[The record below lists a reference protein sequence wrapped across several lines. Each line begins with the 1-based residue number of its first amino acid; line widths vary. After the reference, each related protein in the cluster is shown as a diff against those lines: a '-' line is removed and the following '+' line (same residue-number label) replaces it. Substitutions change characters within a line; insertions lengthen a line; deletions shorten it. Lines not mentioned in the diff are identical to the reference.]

1 MPNTVQKPD
10 ANPVVSALLT
20 ALIFNLGHY
29 LINGQ
34 QRKWLFSLLA
44 ILIGYVLCC
53 IPGVVIWVL
62 SIIDSYQTAQRLQ
75 AGETIGENEYT
86 NPTRH
91 PPSRGTVMSSGRS
104 AWATPTWACCSWR
117 AACPT
122 TRRRGAPTRPP

>member
-1 MPNTVQKPD
+1 MPNTIQKPD

-20 ALIFNLGHY
+20 AFVLNLGHY

-44 ILIGYVLCC
+44 ILIGSLLCC
-53 IPGVVIWVL
+53 VPGWIVAIL

-86 NPTRH
+86 NPMLFKAVSIIDKTATC
-91 PPSRGTVMSSGRS
+91 SR
-104 AWATPTWACCSWR
+104 A
-117 AACPT
+117 
-122 TRRRGAPTRPP
+122 